1 MKNQSVRSNIDW
13 IIVTIYIVLV
23 ILGWLNI
30 YSSSL
35 PVEEEHVF
43 SFGEFYGKQL
53 IFILLTIPLIFIL
66 LSVDGKVYEKFSS
79 IFFAISL
86 LSLAGLF
93 VFGKTIKGQANWY
106 SFGSFGIQPSEFAKS
121 ATALAIAKYLSDVQ
135 INLKD
140 VNRQIQALG
149 ILFLPVLLILPHD
162 PGSALIYSVFLFV
175 FYREGLP
182 AWYLWT
188 AFITIVL
195 FVMTLVFEPHYV
207 VLTALIVILLQYL
220 KSRAAHRNPI
230 LSGLIF
236 LVITGFVYSVNY
248 VFEN

>member
-1 MKNQSVRSNIDW
+1 MRS
-13 IIVTIYIVLV
+13 
-23 ILGWLNI
+23 
-30 YSSSL
+30 
-35 PVEEEHVF
+35 F
-43 SFGEFYGKQL
+43 RAF
-53 IFILLTIPLIFIL
+53 
-66 LSVDGKVYEKFSS
+66 
-79 IFFAISL
+79 SL
-86 LSLAGLF
+86 L
-93 VFGKTIKGQANWY
+93 Y
-106 SFGSFGIQPSEFAKS
+106 HSFGSFGIQPSEFAKS

-195 FVMTLVFEPHYV
+195 FAMTLVFEPHYV
-207 VLTALIVILLQYL
+207 VLVAFATILLQYF
-220 KSRAAHRNPI
+220 KSRAAHRNPV
-230 LSGLIF
+230 L
-236 LVITGFVYSVNY
+236 
-248 VFEN
+248 